1 MCITPDMK
9 LREGLGMG
17 HIQRVGYAGISSAPL
32 QVQLILKELWRV
44 MNQESIPEGIHLFA
58 RLSHCNSSWIESLRT
73 PGKSWFFASGSVF
86 DPRAVWFIRPPGG
99 THRCL
104 VLQPMNM
111 TLLEMMRMNPRP
123 FDLPLLKMTV
133 RRLLL
138 SLDFLH
144 AEADVIHT
152 GRDLHSVKVG
162 FWTNVH

>member
-86 DPRAVWFIRPPGG
+86 DPRAVWFIRPPGPWRH
-99 THRCL
+99 TSVPCATADEYDPSRNDENESQAIWSTSAQNDCQATSI
-104 VLQPMNM
+104 V
-111 TLLEMMRMNPRP
+111 TW
-123 FDLPLLKMTV
+123 
-133 RRLLL
+133 
-138 SLDFLH
+138 FL
-144 AEADVIHT
+144 ARW
-152 GRDLHSVKVG
+152 GWRYSY
-162 FWTNVH
+162 W